1 MYSGNFYIS
10 IPGGSKFAYD
20 VINFINAGLDVI
32 KVGPKCAL
40 NLTKILS
47 DFGLQ
52 YYRGQSQLHS
62 K

>member
-1 MYSGNFYIS
+1 M
-10 IPGGSKFAYD
+10 PGGSKFAYD